1 LPDPTTILLF
11 MLAALALNLTP
22 GPDMLYVL
30 TRSTTQGAA
39 GGVAAA
45 TGGLAGSLIHTVFAV
60 LGLSAI
66 LLSSATAFTAVKLLG
81 AAYLVYLGLRALLGS
96 RGSIRDRL
104 RAGAPMPL
112 RRIMWE
118 AGVIHTL
125 NPKVAIFFLA
135 FLPQFVPGDA
145 ARPAGQLATLGA
157 VFVVQAWAVNSLI
170 ALAAGRVTR
179 TVMTRAWVASALD
192 KLTGTI
198 FLAFG
203 VRLAAATAR

>member
-1 LPDPTTILLF
+1 MPEPATILIF
-11 MLAALALNLTP
+11 MAAALALNLTP
-22 GPDMLYVL
+22 GPDMVYVL
-30 TRSTTQGAA
+30 TRSITQGPS

-81 AAYLVYLGLRALLGS
+81 AAYLVCLGLRALLGR
-96 RGSIRDRL
+96 RGSIRERL
-104 RAGAPMPL
+104 RAGSPMPL

-125 NPKVAIFFLA
+125 NPKVAVFFLA
-135 FLPQFVPGDA
+135 FLPQFVPADA
-145 ARPAGQLATLGA
+145 ASPALQLATLGA
-157 VFVVQAWAVNSLI
+157 VYVVQAWAVNALI

-179 TVMTRAWVASALD
+179 IVTTRRWVATALD
-192 KLTGTI
+192 KVTGTI

-203 VRLAAATAR
+203 VRLAAAVR

>member
-1 LPDPTTILLF
+1 MPEPTTIALF
-11 MLAALALNLTP
+11 MAAALALNLTP

-30 TRSTTQGAA
+30 TRSISQGAS

-66 LLSSATAFTAVKLLG
+66 LLSSASAFTVVKLLG
-81 AAYLVYLGLRALLGS
+81 AAYLVWLGARSLLGR
-96 RGSIRDRL
+96 RGSIRERL
-104 RAGAPMPL
+104 RVGRPMPL

-125 NPKVAIFFLA
+125 NPKVAIFFMA
-135 FLPQFVPGDA
+135 FLPQFVAADA
-145 ARPAGQLATLGA
+145 ARPALQLATLGA

-179 TVMTRAWVASALD
+179 IVMTREWVAAALD
-192 KLTGTI
+192 KVTGTVFI
-198 FLAFG
+198 AFG
-203 VRLAAATAR
+203 VRLAGAAR